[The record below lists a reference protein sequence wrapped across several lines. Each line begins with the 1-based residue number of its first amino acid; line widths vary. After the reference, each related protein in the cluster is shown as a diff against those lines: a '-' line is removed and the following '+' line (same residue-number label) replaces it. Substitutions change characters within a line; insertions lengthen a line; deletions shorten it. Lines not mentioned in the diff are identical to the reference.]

1 MTFDEIDLDPRIKEI
16 LRGQGLETP
25 TPVQEQGI
33 PLALTERDL
42 IMIAQTGTGKT
53 LAYALPLLT
62 KIAAG
67 KIEKNMALVLVPTR
81 ELAVQ
86 VNQVITQ
93 FGHALRIRNTAIYGG
108 VGMQPQIDAL
118 KKGSAVLVA
127 TPGRLLDHMSHGRI
141 RMDDLMCLVLD
152 EADRMLDMGFM
163 PDITQIVR
171 RLPENRQTIMC
182 SATFPEEVERLAMRM
197 LKNPDRVLVG
207 PISRPVDQVRQM
219 LYPVAPERKLEL
231 LLKLIKENNIDS
243 CVIFMRTKDRTERV
257 SKSLKAANL
266 NAVAIHGDRSQKE
279 REKAL
284 EGFREGKY
292 TFLCATDVAAR
303 GLDIDGITHVINY
316 DIPLNPED
324 YVHRIG
330 RTARAK
336 AEGDAFTLVCPTEH
350 EALAGIEKI
359 LGRNLPRVE
368 DESAPI
374 VLSTWLPIEDR
385 PKAVPRHRQTR
396 SFFRRR

>member
-316 DIPLNPED
+316 DIPENPEE
-324 YVHRIG
+324 YIHRIG
-330 RTARAK
+330 RTARAGK
-336 AEGDAFTLVCPTEH
+336 FG
-350 EALAGIEKI
+350 EALTFVGEWDAPYLEAIQAQVGDSLERD
-359 LGRNLPRVE
+359 LLP
-368 DESAPI
+368 
-374 VLSTWLPIEDR
+374 LY
-385 PKAVPRHRQTR
+385 
-396 SFFRRR
+396 RR